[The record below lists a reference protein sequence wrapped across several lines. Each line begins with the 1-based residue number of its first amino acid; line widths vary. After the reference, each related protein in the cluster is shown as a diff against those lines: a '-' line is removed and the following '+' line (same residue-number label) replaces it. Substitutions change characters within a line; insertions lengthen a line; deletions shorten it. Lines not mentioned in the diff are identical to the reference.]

1 MASVTQR
8 INSYLGGVSKQSD
21 DKMLPGQV
29 RECYNGFPDATYGLT
44 KRPGFEHIV
53 NLGTGTTYDDGK
65 WFYIKRDDDEE
76 YVGIIIPA
84 TITLVNNGTSG
95 ATNKTNVS
103 TTTSGSGT
111 NLTVDLIA
119 DGGVV
124 TEIKINR
131 PGDNYDNGDTITIAA
146 ADAGTSVDVTGTF
159 VVGDI
164 NVWNAV
170 NGNVCTVTY
179 PDGKGYLTGT
189 KDNYKIITVQD
200 TSIII
205 NSAVTVGVQ
214 ATPSWYPHRVAS
226 VEIQYV
232 TASTTYTIDITIN
245 GVTKTATYTTPSSA
259 DANTILIDLENDINV
274 MTGDHAQ
281 LTVTRLAN
289 SLEIVSTIDM
299 DIHAEG
305 GLDNKALTAVEDEVA
320 TVAGLPVKS
329 VQDRLIK
336 IINSDVA
343 ADDYWAKFVAHDGV
357 SGEGYWEETR
367 APNVSPGLD
376 NATMPHELVNTA
388 VDTFIFKQ
396 ISYENR
402 LVGDDETNSD
412 PTFVGEAI
420 TAGFFHNNRLGFLSK
435 DNVIMSQSGDF
446 YNFYFKSAQTTLE
459 SDPIDISC
467 SSIKPTALHAALPTA
482 QGVILFSENQ
492 QFVLFADA
500 GVLTPSLATIRA
512 LSNYE
517 MDRKI
522 EPVDAGTNINF
533 ITKTPGYSRVFSM
546 ITRGQQENPQILD
559 LSRVVKEWISPN
571 VDQLISSPQN
581 SMIAMTGQG
590 LNEVFLFRYYN
601 DGKENL
607 MEAWVSWL
615 MPGTVQFIVTNSDD
629 MYAVTK
635 QGNQFVL
642 SKAALSQS
650 PEQAIIVNNQ
660 GQKVNPCV
668 DLYAPAS
675 SVVYDSVN
683 KLSKCY
689 LPYNDVS
696 SLTPIIVIKGNT
708 SSGSFV
714 ESGFTITPE
723 RDSDGT
729 GPYFIVPFKDLT
741 SVASDVIVG
750 FKYNFDVELPRTYFR
765 PDPRVTDFTANLTI
779 ARMKFAV
786 GLSGMMS
793 FKLEQ
798 QGRLPY
804 EVKFTGD
811 GSTTTYTFNKR
822 DLDYVNRSDVLVTV
836 NGVNETAFS
845 FTNDTTIVFSSA
857 PAADAEIKFYIK
869 DWFTVQ
875 PVIEANSYLAND
887 VPLDNETVFTIPIHQ
902 RTENFRLKMFNNSP
916 FPVAVNAMMWEGNYT
931 PRFYRRV

>member
-76 YVGIIIPA
+76 YVGVIK
-84 TITLVNNGTSG
+84 GTS
-95 ATNKTNVS
+95 
-103 TTTSGSGT
+103 
-111 NLTVDLIA
+111 I
-119 DGGVV
+119 
-124 TEIKINR
+124 
-131 PGDNYDNGDTITIAA
+131 
-146 ADAGTSVDVTGTF
+146 
-159 VVGDI
+159 DI
-164 NVWNAV
+164 WNAV
-170 NGNVCTVTY
+170 SGNACTVTY
-179 PDGKGYLTGT
+179 PDGTGYLTGN
-189 KDNYKIITVQD
+189 KNNYQIITVQD

-205 NSAVTVGVQ
+205 NSAVTIGTQ
-214 ATPSWYPHRVAS
+214 AAPTWNPHRVAS

-232 TASTTYTIDITIN
+232 TASTTYTIDIVIN
-245 GVTKTATYTTPSSA
+245 GVTQTATYTTSSA
-259 DANTILIDLENDINV
+259 ADVNTILINLENDING

-281 LTVTRLAN
+281 LTVTRLPN
-289 SLEIVSTIDM
+289 SLEIVSTIAM
-299 DIHAEG
+299 DVHAEG
-305 GLDNKALTAVEDEVA
+305 GLDNQAMIAAEDEVA
-320 TVAGLPVKS
+320 SISNLPVKS
-329 VQDRLIK
+329 VHGRIIK
-336 IINSDVA
+336 IINTGEA
-343 ADDYWAKFVAHDGV
+343 ADSYWAAFKAHDTTYNPNGSV
-357 SGEGYWEETR
+357 LVAGSGEGYWEETR
-367 APNVSPGLD
+367 DPAVSPGLD
-376 NATMPHELVNTA
+376 DATMPHELVNTA

-396 ISYENR
+396 ISYEDR
-402 LVGDDETNSD
+402 LVGDDETNSH
-412 PTFVGEAI
+412 PSFEGETI
-420 TAGFFHNNRLGFLSK
+420 TAGLFHNNRLGFLSR

-482 QGVILFSENQ
+482 QGVVLFSENQ
-492 QFVLFADA
+492 QFVMFADA
-500 GVLTPSLATIRA
+500 GVLTPSLTTIRA

-517 MDRKI
+517 MDRNI
-522 EPVDAGTNINF
+522 EPVDVGTNLNF

-546 ITRGQQENPQILD
+546 VTRGQQENPQVLD

-571 VDQLISSPQN
+571 IDQLISSPQN
-581 SMIAMTGQG
+581 SMIAMAGQG
-590 LNEVFLFRYYN
+590 LNEVFIFRYYN
-601 DGKENL
+601 DGQENL

-615 MPGTVQFIVTNSDD
+615 MPGTVQFIETNSDN

-642 SKAALSQS
+642 SRAALSQS

-675 SVVYDSVN
+675 SVVYDSATKV
-683 KLSKCY
+683 SKCY

-729 GPYFIVPFKDLT
+729 GPYFIVPNKDLT

-765 PDPRVTDFTANLTI
+765 PEPRVSDFTANLTI

-798 QGRLPY
+798 KGRLPY
-804 EVKFTGD
+804 ELEFTGD
-811 GSTTTYTFNKR
+811 GSTTTFTFNRR
-822 DLDYVNRSDVLVTV
+822 DLDYVDRSDVLVTV

-857 PAADAEIKFYIK
+857 PAVDAVIKFYIK

-875 PVIEANSYLAND
+875 PVIEANTYLAND
-887 VPLDNETVFTIPIHQ
+887 VPLDNETVFAIPIHQ

>member
-53 NLGTGTTYDDGK
+53 NLGSGTTYDDGK

-76 YVGIIIPA
+76 YVGVIKGT
-84 TITLVNNGTSG
+84 TI
-95 ATNKTNVS
+95 
-103 TTTSGSGT
+103 
-111 NLTVDLIA
+111 
-119 DGGVV
+119 
-124 TEIKINR
+124 
-131 PGDNYDNGDTITIAA
+131 
-146 ADAGTSVDVTGTF
+146 
-159 VVGDI
+159 DI
-164 NVWNAV
+164 WNAV
-170 NGNVCTVTY
+170 TGNPCTVTY
-179 PDGKGYLTGT
+179 PDGTGYLTGT

-200 TSIII
+200 ASIII

-214 ATPSWYPHRVAS
+214 ATPSWDPHRVAS
-226 VEIQYV
+226 IEVQYV
-232 TASTTYTIDITIN
+232 TSSTTYTVEITIN
-245 GVTKTATYTTPSSA
+245 NVTQTATYTTPSSA
-259 DANTILIDLENDINV
+259 DVNTILTQLETQINA

-281 LTVTRLAN
+281 LTVTKLAN
-289 SLEIVSTIDM
+289 SLELVSTIDM

-305 GLDNKALTAVEDEVA
+305 GIDNKGLTVIEDEVA

-329 VQDRLIK
+329 VQDRLVK

-343 ADDYWAKFVAHDGV
+343 ADNYWAKFVAHDGV

-367 APNVSPGLD
+367 DPAVSPGLD
-376 NATMPHELVNTA
+376 NATMPHELINTA
-388 VDTFIFKQ
+388 VDTFVFQEID
-396 ISYENR
+396 YEDR

-412 PTFVGEAI
+412 PTFVGETI

-446 YNFYFKSAQTTLE
+446 YNFYFKSAQTTIE

-482 QGVILFSENQ
+482 QGVVLFSENQ
-492 QFVLFADA
+492 QFVMFADA

-517 MDRKI
+517 MDRNI
-522 EPVDAGTNINF
+522 EPVDVGTNLNF

-546 ITRGQQENPQILD
+546 VTRGQQENPQVLD

-581 SMIAMTGQG
+581 SMIAMAGQG
-590 LNEVFLFRYYN
+590 LNEVFIFRYYN

-607 MEAWVSWL
+607 MESWVSWL
-615 MPGTVQFIVTNSDD
+615 MPGTVQFITTNSDD

-642 SKAALSQS
+642 SKATLSQS

-668 DLYAPAS
+668 DLYATAS

-729 GPYFIVPFKDLT
+729 GPYFIVPNKDLT

-765 PDPRVTDFTANLTI
+765 SDPRVADFTANLTI

-798 QGRLPY
+798 RGRLPY
-804 EVKFTGD
+804 ELKFTGD

-822 DLDYVNRSDVLVTV
+822 DLDYVDRSDVLVTV

>member
-1 MASVTQR
+1 
-8 INSYLGGVSKQSD
+8 
-21 DKMLPGQV
+21 
-29 RECYNGFPDATYGLT
+29 
-44 KRPGFEHIV
+44 
-53 NLGTGTTYDDGK
+53 
-65 WFYIKRDDDEE
+65 
-76 YVGIIIPA
+76 
-84 TITLVNNGTSG
+84 
-95 ATNKTNVS
+95 
-103 TTTSGSGT
+103 
-111 NLTVDLIA
+111 
-119 DGGVV
+119 
-124 TEIKINR
+124 
-131 PGDNYDNGDTITIAA
+131 
-146 ADAGTSVDVTGTF
+146 
-159 VVGDI
+159 
-164 NVWNAV
+164 
-170 NGNVCTVTY
+170 
-179 PDGKGYLTGT
+179 
-189 KDNYKIITVQD
+189 
-200 TSIII
+200 
-205 NSAVTVGVQ
+205 
-214 ATPSWYPHRVAS
+214 
-226 VEIQYV
+226 
-232 TASTTYTIDITIN
+232 
-245 GVTKTATYTTPSSA
+245 
-259 DANTILIDLENDINV
+259 
-274 MTGDHAQ
+274 
-281 LTVTRLAN
+281 
-289 SLEIVSTIDM
+289 
-299 DIHAEG
+299 
-305 GLDNKALTAVEDEVA
+305 
-320 TVAGLPVKS
+320 
-329 VQDRLIK
+329 
-336 IINSDVA
+336 
-343 ADDYWAKFVAHDGV
+343 
-357 SGEGYWEETR
+357 
-367 APNVSPGLD
+367 
-376 NATMPHELVNTA
+376 
-388 VDTFIFKQ
+388 
-396 ISYENR
+396 
-402 LVGDDETNSD
+402 
-412 PTFVGEAI
+412 
-420 TAGFFHNNRLGFLSK
+420 
-435 DNVIMSQSGDF
+435 MSQSGDF
-446 YNFYFKSAQTTLE
+446 YNFYFKSAQTTIE

-482 QGVILFSENQ
+482 QGVVLFSENQ
-492 QFVLFADA
+492 QFVMFADA

-517 MDRKI
+517 MDRNI
-522 EPVDAGTNINF
+522 EPVDVGTNLNF

-546 ITRGQQENPQILD
+546 VTRGQQENPQVLD

-581 SMIAMTGQG
+581 SLIAMAGQG

-615 MPGTVQFIVTNSDD
+615 MPGTVQFITTNSDD

-668 DLYAPAS
+668 DLYATAS

-729 GPYFIVPFKDLT
+729 GPYFIVPNKDLT

-765 PDPRVTDFTANLTI
+765 SDPRVTDFTANLTI

-798 QGRLPY
+798 RGRLPY
-804 EVKFTGD
+804 ELTFTGD

-822 DLDYVNRSDVLVTV
+822 DLDYVDRSDVLVTV

-857 PAADAEIKFYIK
+857 PAADAVIKFYIK

-875 PVIEANSYLAND
+875 PVIEANTYLAND

>member
-53 NLGTGTTYDDGK
+53 NLGSGTTYDDGK

-76 YVGIIIPA
+76 YVGVIKGT
-84 TITLVNNGTSG
+84 TI
-95 ATNKTNVS
+95 
-103 TTTSGSGT
+103 
-111 NLTVDLIA
+111 
-119 DGGVV
+119 
-124 TEIKINR
+124 
-131 PGDNYDNGDTITIAA
+131 
-146 ADAGTSVDVTGTF
+146 
-159 VVGDI
+159 DI
-164 NVWNAV
+164 WNAV
-170 NGNVCTVTY
+170 SGNACTVTY
-179 PDGKGYLTGT
+179 PDGTGYLTGT

-205 NSAVTVGVQ
+205 NSAVTVGVR
-214 ATPSWYPHRVAS
+214 AAPSWNPHRVAS
-226 VEIQYV
+226 VELQYV
-232 TASTTYTIDITIN
+232 TASTTYTIEITIS
-245 GVTKTATYTTPSSA
+245 GVTQTATYTTPSSA
-259 DANTILIDLENDINV
+259 DANTILTDLENDINA
-274 MTGDHAQ
+274 MTGNHAQ
-281 LTVTRLAN
+281 LTVTRLSN
-289 SLEIVSTIDM
+289 SLEIVSTLEM

-305 GLDNKALTAVEDEVA
+305 GLDNKALTVAEDEVA
-320 TVAGLPVKS
+320 AVSNLPVKS
-329 VQDRLIK
+329 VQGRTIK
-336 IINSDVA
+336 IVNTSEA
-343 ADDYWAKFVAHDGV
+343 ADSYWAKFVAHDGV

-367 APNVSPGLD
+367 DPAVSPGLD
-376 NATMPHELVNTA
+376 NATMPHELINTA
-388 VDTFIFKQ
+388 VDTFVFQQ
-396 ISYENR
+396 ISYEDR

-412 PTFVGEAI
+412 PTFVGEKI

-446 YNFYFKSAQTTLE
+446 YNFYFKSAQTTIE

-482 QGVILFSENQ
+482 QGVVLFSENQ
-492 QFVLFADA
+492 QFVMFADA
-500 GVLTPSLATIRA
+500 GVLTPSLTTIRA

-517 MDRKI
+517 MDRNI
-522 EPVDAGTNINF
+522 EPVDVGTTLNF

-546 ITRGQQENPQILD
+546 VTRGQQENPQVLD

-581 SMIAMTGQG
+581 SLIAMAGQG

-607 MEAWVSWL
+607 MESWVSWL
-615 MPGTVQFIVTNSDD
+615 MPGTVQFITTNSDD

-642 SKAALSQS
+642 SRAALSQS

-668 DLYAPAS
+668 DLYATAS

-729 GPYFIVPFKDLT
+729 GPYFIVPNKDLT

-765 PDPRVTDFTANLTI
+765 PDPRVSDFTANLTI

-798 QGRLPY
+798 RGRLPY

-822 DLDYVNRSDVLVTV
+822 DLDYVDRSDVLVTV

-875 PVIEANSYLAND
+875 PVIEANTYLAND

>member
-53 NLGTGTTYDDGK
+53 NLGSGTTYDDGK

-76 YVGIIIPA
+76 YVGVIKGT
-84 TITLVNNGTSG
+84 TI
-95 ATNKTNVS
+95 
-103 TTTSGSGT
+103 
-111 NLTVDLIA
+111 
-119 DGGVV
+119 
-124 TEIKINR
+124 
-131 PGDNYDNGDTITIAA
+131 
-146 ADAGTSVDVTGTF
+146 
-159 VVGDI
+159 DI
-164 NVWNAV
+164 WNAV
-170 NGNVCTVTY
+170 TGNPCTVTY
-179 PDGKGYLTGT
+179 PDGTGYLTGT

-205 NSAVTVGVQ
+205 NSAVTVGTQ
-214 ATPSWYPHRVAS
+214 AAPTWNAHRVAS

-245 GVTKTATYTTPSSA
+245 GVTERATYTTPSSA
-259 DANTILIDLENDINV
+259 DVNTILQDLENDINA

-281 LTVTRLAN
+281 LTVTRLSN

-299 DIHAEG
+299 DVHAEG
-305 GLDNKALTAVEDEVA
+305 GLDNKAMTAVEDEVA
-320 TVAGLPVKS
+320 SISNLPVKS
-329 VQDRLIK
+329 VHGRTIK
-336 IINSDVA
+336 IINTSEA
-343 ADDYWAKFVAHDGV
+343 ADSYWAAFKAHDTTYNPDGTV
-357 SGEGYWEETR
+357 LVAGSGEGYWEETR
-367 APNVSPGLD
+367 DPAVSPGLD
-376 NATMPHELVNTA
+376 DATMPHELVNTA

-396 ISYENR
+396 ISYEDR
-402 LVGDDETNSD
+402 LVGDEETNSH
-412 PTFVGEAI
+412 PSFEGEKI
-420 TAGFFHNNRLGFLSK
+420 TAGFFHNNRLGFLSR

-446 YNFYFKSAQTTLE
+446 YNFYFKSAQTTIE

-482 QGVILFSENQ
+482 QGVVLFSENQ
-492 QFVLFADA
+492 QFVMFADA
-500 GVLTPSLATIRA
+500 GVLTPSLTTIRA
-512 LSNYE
+512 LSNFE
-517 MDRKI
+517 MDRNI
-522 EPVDAGTNINF
+522 EPVDVGTNLNF

-546 ITRGQQENPQILD
+546 VTRGQQENPQVLD
-559 LSRVVKEWISPN
+559 ISRIVKEWISPN
-571 VDQLISSPQN
+571 IDQLISSPQN
-581 SMIAMTGQG
+581 SMIAMAGQG
-590 LNEVFLFRYYN
+590 LNEVFIFRYYN

-607 MEAWVSWL
+607 MESWVSWL
-615 MPGTVQFIVTNSDD
+615 MPGTVQFIETNSDD

-660 GQKVNPCV
+660 GQKVNPCI
-668 DLYAPAS
+668 DLYATAS

-729 GPYFIVPFKDLT
+729 GPYFIVPNKDLT

-750 FKYNFDVELPRTYFR
+750 FKYNFDVELPRTYYR
-765 PDPRVTDFTANLTI
+765 PDPRVSDFTANLTI

-798 QGRLPY
+798 RGRLPY
-804 EVKFTGD
+804 ELEFTGD

-822 DLDYVNRSDVLVTV
+822 DLDYVDRSDVLVTV